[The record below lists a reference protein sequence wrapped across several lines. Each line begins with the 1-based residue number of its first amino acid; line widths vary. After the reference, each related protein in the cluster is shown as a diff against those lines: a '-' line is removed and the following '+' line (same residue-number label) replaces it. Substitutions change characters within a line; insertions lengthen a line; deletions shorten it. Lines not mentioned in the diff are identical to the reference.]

1 MLRGMWSAASGMAAQ
16 QTNIDVISNNL
27 ANVNTTSFK
36 KSRAEFQDL
45 MYQTLNQGGSE
56 TPGGDQIPTGIQV
69 GMGTETLGVQKMFMQ
84 GDFQQ
89 TKNELDVAI
98 EGKGF
103 FMVLS
108 NDQERYTRAGN
119 FKLDS
124 EGNIV
129 TAAGDRLQPEM
140 TVPEGTLSITIS
152 KYGQVTA
159 FDTEGVGAVLGEI
172 ELYGFP
178 NPAGL
183 SSLGHNLYSATDA
196 SGEAIVSTPGSEG
209 MGTIL
214 QGFVEQSNVDVVEEM
229 VSMIMAQRA
238 YEINSKSIQTA
249 DSMLQAANNLKR

>member
-1 MLRGMWSAASGMAAQ
+1 MWSAASGMAAQ

-129 TAAGDRLQPEM
+129 TANGDRLQPEM

-159 FDTEGVGAVLGEI
+159 FDTEGVGEVLGELEI
-172 ELYGFP
+172 YGFP

-183 SSLGHNLYSATDA
+183 SSLGHNLYGATDA
-196 SGEAIVSTPGSEG
+196 SGEAVVGTPGSEG
-209 MGTIL
+209 MGTLL

-249 DSMLQAANNLKR
+249 DSMLQAANDLKR

>member
-1 MLRGMWSAASGMAAQ
+1 MWSAASGMAAQ

-129 TAAGDRLQPEM
+129 TASGDRLQPEM
-140 TVPEGTLSITIS
+140 TVPEDTLSITIS

-159 FDTEGVGAVLGEI
+159 FDVEGVGAVLGEI

-196 SGEAIVSTPGSEG
+196 SGDAIISTPGSEG
-209 MGTIL
+209 TGTIL

>member
-1 MLRGMWSAASGMAAQ
+1 
-16 QTNIDVISNNL
+16 
-27 ANVNTTSFK
+27 
-36 KSRAEFQDL
+36 
-45 MYQTLNQGGSE
+45 
-56 TPGGDQIPTGIQV
+56 
-69 GMGTETLGVQKMFMQ
+69 MFMQ

>member
-1 MLRGMWSAASGMAAQ
+1 
-16 QTNIDVISNNL
+16 
-27 ANVNTTSFK
+27 
-36 KSRAEFQDL
+36 

-129 TAAGDRLQPEM
+129 TANE
-140 TVPEGTLSITIS
+140 TV
-152 KYGQVTA
+152 
-159 FDTEGVGAVLGEI
+159 F
-172 ELYGFP
+172 
-178 NPAGL
+178 
-183 SSLGHNLYSATDA
+183 
-196 SGEAIVSTPGSEG
+196 
-209 MGTIL
+209 
-214 QGFVEQSNVDVVEEM
+214 
-229 VSMIMAQRA
+229 
-238 YEINSKSIQTA
+238 
-249 DSMLQAANNLKR
+249 NLK

>member
-1 MLRGMWSAASGMAAQ
+1 
-16 QTNIDVISNNL
+16 
-27 ANVNTTSFK
+27 
-36 KSRAEFQDL
+36 
-45 MYQTLNQGGSE
+45 
-56 TPGGDQIPTGIQV
+56 
-69 GMGTETLGVQKMFMQ
+69 MGTETLGVQKMFMQ

-129 TAAGDRLQPEM
+129 TANGDRLQPEM

-159 FDTEGVGAVLGEI
+159 FDTEGVGDVLGEI

-196 SGEAIVSTPGSEG
+196 SGEAIVGTPGSEG

-249 DSMLQAANNLKR
+249 DSMLQTANNLKR

>member
-1 MLRGMWSAASGMAAQ
+1 
-16 QTNIDVISNNL
+16 
-27 ANVNTTSFK
+27 
-36 KSRAEFQDL
+36 
-45 MYQTLNQGGSE
+45 
-56 TPGGDQIPTGIQV
+56 
-69 GMGTETLGVQKMFMQ
+69 MGTETLGVQKMFMQ

>member
-1 MLRGMWSAASGMAAQ
+1 
-16 QTNIDVISNNL
+16 

-36 KSRAEFQDL
+36 KIRAEIQDL
-45 MYQTLNQGGSE
+45 MYHTLNQGGSE

-129 TAAGDRLQPEM
+129 TASGDRLQPEM
-140 TVPEGTLSITIS
+140 TVPEDTLSITIS

-159 FDTEGVGAVLGEI
+159 FDVEGVGAVLGEI

-196 SGEAIVSTPGSEG
+196 SGDAIINTPGSEG

>member
-1 MLRGMWSAASGMAAQ
+1 MWSAASGMAAE

-45 MYQTLNQGGSE
+45 MYQTLSQGGSE

-129 TAAGDRLQPEM
+129 TANGDRLQPEM

-159 FDTEGVGAVLGEI
+159 FDTEGVGDVLGEI

-183 SSLGHNLYSATDA
+183 SSLGQNLYSATDA
-196 SGEAIVSTPGSEG
+196 SGEAIVGTPGSEG

-249 DSMLQAANNLKR
+249 DSMLQTANNLKR